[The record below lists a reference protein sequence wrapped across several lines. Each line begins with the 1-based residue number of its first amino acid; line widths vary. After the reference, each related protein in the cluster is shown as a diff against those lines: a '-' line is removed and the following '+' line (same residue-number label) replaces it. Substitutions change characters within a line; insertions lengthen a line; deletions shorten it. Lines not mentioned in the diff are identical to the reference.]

1 MSGDGE
7 RAPVSPGR
15 VVTTALLVAAVT
27 IANDARAV
35 ETAPVD
41 GEPIRLDVTDATS
54 VFYNVDNRN
63 SRPGVTAT
71 RLDDDWGVWYNRLNT
86 QGSWKQFQVGLRL
99 DSAWFYT
106 APNPEATAL
115 TLLDERRT
123 NPNAPYSADDARFFV
138 QKTTEASRELATRY
152 TSWLYPSKYYVGY
165 TSRDVEATVG
175 DFYAQ
180 FGRGLVLSV
189 RKLDE
194 LASDTTVRGARLT
207 ARIKSGDFRLRL
219 TALGGALNPLRID
232 EASGRYLGVTS
243 AVTPGLLSI
252 AEAGMPRAQAS
263 PFDEATAP
271 TYAPDRIVGAE
282 IEGGTRAVQV
292 GVHGSM
298 IDRTMLGSGSAE
310 TALSP
315 GAVRSANELRTGS
328 VSVNAPD
335 LGGHGA
341 LYVEAAVQNLGYPA
355 ALSGASS
362 ELPDTGYAIYGDFEL
377 DEKPFTLTVEAKHY
391 RRFFPLAANVDLAR
405 APEFSVVQYNAPP
418 TTEGVWVDT
427 EFEGFNTCVSGGR
440 AKADVEVAPR
450 IVVFAWVGNYLT
462 WAESVA
468 NEQCRT
474 GSQNLD
480 RVWDFATGLELVSK
494 DRRSRLTATL
504 GTRFDDTDRFIPDP
518 NGGETHVFYRE
529 LYGRYEATEW
539 LGGPF
544 TLRLQGWDRRRH
556 QTLSGVTTPWTE
568 LQQLVGVDY
577 APHLSIGTG
586 FEYTGNPQFPP
597 TYFYG
602 MLGYNFNS
610 SSNVSLFAGQR
621 RGGLRCVSG
630 VCRVYPPFEGVR
642 VDATIRF

>member
-1 MSGDGE
+1 
-7 RAPVSPGR
+7 
-15 VVTTALLVAAVT
+15 
-27 IANDARAV
+27 V

-41 GEPIRLDVTDATS
+41 GEPVRIDVTDATS

-86 QGSWKQFQVGLRL
+86 QASWKKFQVGLRL

-106 APNPEATAL
+106 APTPEDTAL
-115 TLLDERRT
+115 TLLNERRT
-123 NPNAPYSADDARFFV
+123 DPNAPYSSDDARFFL

-152 TSWLYPSKYYVGY
+152 TSWLYPAKYYVGY
-165 TSRDVEATVG
+165 TTRDVEATVG

-189 RKLDE
+189 RKFDE

-207 ARIKSGDFRLRL
+207 GRIKAGDFRLRI

-243 AVTPGLLSI
+243 AVTPGLLSVT
-252 AEAGMPRAQAS
+252 EAGMPRAIAS
-263 PFDEATAP
+263 PFDDSAQP
-271 TYAPDRIVGAE
+271 TYAPDRVVGAE
-282 IEGGTRAVQV
+282 LEGGTRHVQL
-292 GVHGSM
+292 GVHGSL
-298 IDRTMLGSGSAE
+298 IDRTLLGSGSAQ

-315 GAVRSANELRTGS
+315 GAVRSADALRTGS
-328 VSVNAPD
+328 VSLNLPD
-335 LGGHGA
+335 LDGHGA
-341 LYVEAAVQNLGYPA
+341 MYVEAAVQNLGYPA
-355 ALSGASS
+355 ALSQASS
-362 ELPDTGYAIYGDFEL
+362 QLPDTGYAVYGNVEL
-377 DEKPFTLTVEAKHY
+377 DEKPVTLTVEAKHY

-405 APEFSVVQYNAPP
+405 APEFSTVQYNAPP

-440 AKADVEVAPR
+440 AKADLEVAPR
-450 IVVFAWVGNYLT
+450 TVVFAWVGHYLT

-474 GSQNLD
+474 GSANLN
-480 RVWDFATGLELVSK
+480 RVWDFASGLELVST
-494 DRRSRLTATL
+494 DRKSRLTATL
-504 GTRFDDTDRFIPDP
+504 GTRFDDTDRLLPDP
-518 NGGETHVFYRE
+518 SGGETHVFYRE

-556 QTLSGVTTPWTE
+556 QTLSGVAIPWTE

-577 APHLSIGTG
+577 APHLSVGAG

-602 MLGYNFNS
+602 TLGYNFNS
-610 SSNVSLFAGQR
+610 SSNVSIFAGQR